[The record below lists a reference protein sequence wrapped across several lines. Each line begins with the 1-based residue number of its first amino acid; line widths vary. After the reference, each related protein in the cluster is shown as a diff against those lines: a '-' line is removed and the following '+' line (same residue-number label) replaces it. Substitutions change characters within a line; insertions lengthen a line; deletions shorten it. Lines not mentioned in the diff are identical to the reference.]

1 MWNKTYCLVKSNN
14 YYFLVLFFGLF
25 FANHMSVSAQE
36 VKKENV
42 SKQFLRGSISAD
54 YSYFNKTPFKQN
66 QLSQYLSLLITG
78 EYKYVKGKFK
88 FTAEPYLRLDAIDT
102 YRSHLDMRNLYLT
115 YWNKNISVNAGMRL
129 YTLGKFTGFSL
140 VDILNRID
148 EKESILDFKK
158 LGQPSIDIKY
168 LRKSFTFEI
177 YFMPYLRSVNFN
189 ADKSRLLLIPFEI
202 DNNAKIFES
211 KHKEYFP
218 NIASRIGYKNN
229 NTEIV
234 LGYYHGYNKNPDIIY
249 QPANQTFTEFYPI
262 MSQWSL
268 EWQSIYKGIT
278 FTSELINQTYKGNK
292 NYFGLHVAL
301 GYDISK
307 HYQGSSTMNISIE
320 YINDKYRISRNA
332 PFGNNFITLYRL
344 NLGDINSTVFS
355 AKVFSNQDLKY
366 HFFDVNLTR
375 RVLNEFKITGK
386 FSFSSGRIEED
397 NPLYLNDFNTYSGIK
412 IDWFF

>member
-1 MWNKTYCLVKSNN
+1 
-14 YYFLVLFFGLF
+14 
-25 FANHMSVSAQE
+25 
-36 VKKENV
+36 
-42 SKQFLRGSISAD
+42 
-54 YSYFNKTPFKQN
+54 
-66 QLSQYLSLLITG
+66 
-78 EYKYVKGKFK
+78 
-88 FTAEPYLRLDAIDT
+88 
-102 YRSHLDMRNLYLT
+102 
-115 YWNKNISVNAGMRL
+115 
-129 YTLGKFTGFSL
+129 
-140 VDILNRID
+140 
-148 EKESILDFKK
+148 
-158 LGQPSIDIKY
+158 
-168 LRKSFTFEI
+168 
-177 YFMPYLRSVNFN
+177 
-189 ADKSRLLLIPFEI
+189 
-202 DNNAKIFES
+202 
-211 KHKEYFP
+211 
-218 NIASRIGYKNN
+218 
-229 NTEIV
+229 
-234 LGYYHGYNKNPDIIY
+234 
-249 QPANQTFTEFYPI
+249 